1 MPAFSKY
8 KSFITYGFS
17 LALLLFV
24 LKWIQLR
31 SIIWDHSV
39 EIYMGVI
46 ALLFT
51 GLGIWLAVKL
61 TRPKVEKVIEEKI
74 VYIKNNTDF
83 TINGVALEQSG
94 ISKRELEVLQLMA
107 EGCSNQ
113 EIADKLFVSLS
124 TVKTHT
130 SNLFE
135 KLDVRRRTQA
145 IEKAQRMQ
153 LIP

>member
-8 KSFITYGFS
+8 KSFIAYGVS

-24 LKWIQLR
+24 MKWIQLR

-51 GLGIWLAVKL
+51 GLGIWLAIKL
-61 TRPKVEKVIEEKI
+61 TKPKVEKVVEEKI
-74 VYIKNNTDF
+74 VYIKNNSDF
-83 TINGVALEQSG
+83 TINEIALQQSG

-107 EGCSNQ
+107 DGFSNQ

-130 SNLFE
+130 SSLFE

>member
-61 TRPKVEKVIEEKI
+61 TKPKVEKVIEEKI
-74 VYIKNNTDF
+74 VYIKNNTEF
-83 TINGVALEQSG
+83 TINEVALEQSG

-113 EIADKLFVSLS
+113 EIADRLFVSLS

-130 SNLFE
+130 SSLFE

>member
-17 LALLLFV
+17 LAVLLFV

-61 TRPKVEKVIEEKI
+61 TKPKVEKVIEEKI
-74 VYIKNNTDF
+74 VYVKNNTDF
-83 TINGVALEQSG
+83 TFNEVALQQSG
-94 ISKRELEVLQLMA
+94 ISRRELEVLQLMA

-113 EIADKLFVSLS
+113 EIADRLFVSLS

-130 SNLFE
+130 SSLFE

>member
-1 MPAFSKY
+1 
-8 KSFITYGFS
+8 
-17 LALLLFV
+17 
-24 LKWIQLR
+24 
-31 SIIWDHSV
+31 
-39 EIYMGVI
+39 MGVI

-51 GLGIWLAVKL
+51 GLGIWLAIKL
-61 TRPKVEKVIEEKI
+61 TKPKVEKVVEEKI
-74 VYIKNNTDF
+74 VYIKDNSDF
-83 TINGVALEQSG
+83 TINESALQQSG

-107 EGCSNQ
+107 DGFSNQ

-130 SNLFE
+130 SSLFE

>member
-1 MPAFSKY
+1 
-8 KSFITYGFS
+8 
-17 LALLLFV
+17 
-24 LKWIQLR
+24 
-31 SIIWDHSV
+31 
-39 EIYMGVI
+39 MGVI

-51 GLGIWLAVKL
+51 GLGIWLAIKL
-61 TRPKVEKVIEEKI
+61 TKPKVEKVIEEKI
-74 VYIKNNTDF
+74 VYVKNNTDF
-83 TINGVALEQSG
+83 IFNETALQQSG
-94 ISKRELEVLQLMA
+94 ISRRELEVLQLMA

-113 EIADKLFVSLS
+113 EIADRLFVSLS

-130 SNLFE
+130 SSLFE

>member
-1 MPAFSKY
+1 MAAFTKY
-8 KSFITYGFS
+8 KSFITYGLS

-24 LKWIQLR
+24 LKWVQLR
-31 SIIWDHSV
+31 SIVWDHSV

-51 GLGIWLAVKL
+51 GLGIWLAIKL
-61 TRPKVEKVIEEKI
+61 TKPKVEKVVEERI
-74 VYIKNNTDF
+74 VYINDKKDF
-83 TINGVALEQSG
+83 IVNEAELARSG
-94 ISKRELEVLQLMA
+94 ISRRELEVLQLMA

-113 EIADKLFVSLS
+113 EIADRLFVSLS
-124 TVKTHT
+124 TVKTH
-130 SNLFE
+130 SSSLFE
-135 KLDVRRRTQA
+135 KLEVRRRTQA